1 VLSIVFAR
9 PSLFPIIPLISV
21 LVFSAVAGRI
31 TSVRIVAPLLAIYLI
46 FPVTISSDLL
56 NVVSAKI
63 TWEGAMLHDA
73 PWAIEMRGSVPVS
86 LAKDVV
92 TVVVV
97 EEIVG

>member
-1 VLSIVFAR
+1 M
-9 PSLFPIIPLISV
+9 PSLFPIIPVISLSV
-21 LVFSAVAGRI
+21 VSVVAGRI
-31 TSVRIVAPLLAIYLI
+31 SFIRRISPMLAIDII
-46 FPVTISSDLL
+46 FSVTISSDLL

-63 TWEGAMLHDA
+63 TREGTMLHDA
-73 PWAIEMRGSVPVS
+73 PWAIKMRGSVPVS